1 LKSGNTAGRLVFL
14 RVLVSLRQTA
24 AIALLATATSPAQAQ
39 PLEIRDDR
47 GVVVKLDAPARRI
60 VTLAPHLTELSFAAG
75 AGERL
80 IAVSRYSDFPPEATK
95 LPQIGD
101 SARFDVERLLA
112 LKPDLLLGWKS
123 GNPQGEIA
131 RLEKLGLRVFV
142 TEIERLPDIARV
154 LRVIGTL
161 AGSENGARAAQNF
174 ALEIDALRD
183 RYAVLRPVRVF
194 YEIWPRPL
202 LTVNGAHIISD
213 VIALCGGRN
222 VFAHLPVLTPAVSEE
237 AVIAAAPDLVA
248 GGDSA
253 SGARTF
259 ETRWENHSI
268 QQLRR
273 MPRRHVAPD
282 VIQRPTPRIIAGAR
296 TVCRHLEAM
305 RRAPTRP

>member
-1 LKSGNTAGRLVFL
+1 V
-14 RVLVSLRQTA
+14 
-24 AIALLATATSPAQAQ
+24 QAQ

-47 GVVVKLDAPARRI
+47 GVVVKLDSPARRI
-60 VTLAPHLTELSFAAG
+60 VTLAPHLTELAYAAG

-80 IAVSRYSDFPPEATK
+80 IAVSRYSDFPPEAKK

-101 SARFDVERLLA
+101 AARFDAERLLA

-131 RLEKLGLRVFV
+131 RLERLGLRVFV

-154 LRVIGTL
+154 LRVVGTL
-161 AGSENGARAAQNF
+161 AGSENGTRAAQNF
-174 ALEIDALRD
+174 ASEIDALRN
-183 RYAVLRPVRVF
+183 RYAALSPVRVF

-222 VFAHLPVLTPAVSEE
+222 VFAHLPALTPSVSEE

-253 SGARTF
+253 SGARVF
-259 ETRWENHSI
+259 ETRWENQAI

-273 MPRRHVAPD
+273 LPRRHVAPD
-282 VIQRPTPRIIAGAR
+282 DIQRATPRIIYGAR
-296 TVCRHLEAM
+296 AVCAHLEEA
-305 RRAPTRP
+305 RRAAR

>member
-1 LKSGNTAGRLVFL
+1 MATVA
-14 RVLVSLRQTA
+14 SL
-24 AIALLATATSPAQAQ
+24 AQAQ

-47 GVVVKLDAPARRI
+47 GVVFKLDSPARRI
-60 VTLAPHLTELSFAAG
+60 VALAPHLTELAYAAG

-80 IAVSRYSDFPPEATK
+80 IAVSRYSDFPPEAKK

-101 SARFDVERLLA
+101 AARFDAERLLT
-112 LKPDLLLGWKS
+112 LKPELLLGWKS

-161 AGSENGARAAQNF
+161 AGSEIGTKAAQNF
-174 ALEIDALRD
+174 AWEIDALRD
-183 RYAVLRPVRVF
+183 RYSMLRPVRVF

-222 VFAHLPVLTPAVSEE
+222 AFAHLPVLTPSVSEE
-237 AVIAAAPDLVA
+237 AVIVAAPDLVA

-253 SGARTF
+253 SGARAF
-259 ETRWENHSI
+259 EARWENHSI
-268 QQLRR
+268 KQMRHI
-273 MPRRHVAPD
+273 PRRHVAPD
-282 VIQRPTPRIIAGAR
+282 EIQRATPRIISGAR
-296 TVCRHLEAM
+296 TVCRHLDAA
-305 RRAPTRP
+305 RSAAR